1 MSALD
6 NALSS
11 QRKILDLPSF
21 ESPSLEGLKQHLS
34 ICIRAIQP
42 LTKWG
47 PRLQQ
52 RQPANF
58 TTSPQEIASELLESP
73 CSSIRHTIL
82 DIFRDRN
89 NRLQIL
95 SGEEIAQR
103 VFSLLLQIPWQRWAP
118 IGTTMT
124 DDLDILQE
132 FEWEKIP
139 SEWDVWRPAI
149 KVLDREAKWRIY
161 DEQNK
166 TVDTVRV
173 EPFTDAGVKFVE
185 RDEHFWWAEPQTN
198 GGENA
203 KTRVSKAGHKRD
215 LSPVNPTPESVPG
228 DCIENDADTPG
239 GWRGELFFW
248 TPGGDCCA

>member
-6 NALSS
+6 NSLSS

-21 ESPSLEGLKQHLS
+21 ESPSLEGLKQYLS

-42 LTKWG
+42 LTNWG

-52 RQPANF
+52 RQRTDF
-58 TTSPQEIASELLESP
+58 TISPQEIANELLESP

-82 DIFRDRN
+82 DLFKDRN
-89 NRLQIL
+89 NRLQLL
-95 SGEEIAQR
+95 SSEEIAQR

-118 IGTTMT
+118 IGTRMT
-124 DDLDILQE
+124 DDLHTLQE
-132 FEWEKIP
+132 FEWENIP

-149 KVLDREAKWRIY
+149 KVLDREAKSRIY
-161 DEQNK
+161 DEQYK
-166 TVDTVRV
+166 PTDAVQV
-173 EPFTDAGVKFVE
+173 EPFTDAGIKFVE

-198 GGENA
+198 GEENL
-203 KTRVSKAGHKRD
+203 KTAHKGD
-215 LSPVNPTPESVPG
+215 LNPVNPTPESVPS
-228 DCIENDADTPG
+228 DCIENDTDTAG